1 MPLPGWYP
9 VQQRLD
15 CRTISRADADMV
27 QTDGTARVDQHV
39 SATLVYVPSRFCDL
53 LPLDDL
59 LQVSPPGFRTPNIPK
74 GSGKHAVVSVRLAG
88 IIDKERPG
96 QRCIINIFLREI
108 PGLECDQDD
117 LHVPLME
124 FLLPVTQLRDVR
136 PAGKSTEVAME
147 HHQQPASPVVFEKV
161 GFSAAVPKG
170 ERYGRFPR
178 QDAHG
183 WLRSDGRTCVRS
195 DGPDAPFR
203 TCSATSRTVPRRI
216 SASCRAPPC

>member
-15 CRTISRADADMV
+15 CRTITRADADMV
-27 QTDGTARVDQHV
+27 ETDGTARVDQHV

-88 IIDKERPG
+88 IIDEKGPG
-96 QRCIINIFLREI
+96 NRSIFDVSARKIAALKSYHH
-108 PGLECDQDD
+108 D
-117 LHVPLME
+117 LYVPPAE
-124 FLLPVTQLRDVR
+124 FLFVITQLRDVR
-136 PAGKSTEVAME
+136 PAGESTEVAME

-161 GFSAAVPKG
+161 GFSAAIPKC

-178 QDAHG
+178 QAAHG
-183 WLRSDGRTCVRS
+183 WLRGDGRTCVRS
-195 DGPDAPFR
+195 VGPDAPFR
-203 TCSATSRTVPRRI
+203 ICSATSRTVPRRI